1 MIFFYAS
8 YTSKKKPLQKYE
20 HWTTNNLNL
29 SGFWRYLNQI
39 KFGFIT
45 VTYLTL
51 KFFGSIGEQA
61 FQTFFACLAVR
72 SDWLKI
78 LKAGAPVLPKVT
90 WSKAWAF
97 IYGLLLPKTRF

>member
-1 MIFFYAS
+1 M
-8 YTSKKKPLQKYE
+8 
-20 HWTTNNLNL
+20 
-29 SGFWRYLNQI
+29 

-45 VTYLTL
+45 VTYKPRPC

-61 FQTFFACLAVR
+61 FQMFFACLAVR

-90 WSKAWAF
+90 WSRLE
-97 IYGLLLPKTRF
+97 LLFMFYYYQKPDFRK